1 MNTCTGC
8 KSSGTTP
15 HTPECLFDHFLAYT
29 GYQQMSWAT
38 QQLLKTAYEH
48 GMREGA
54 KLQAKIQAD
63 EVLWVRNQLARGEAR

>member
-1 MNTCTGC
+1 
-8 KSSGTTP
+8 
-15 HTPECLFDHFLAYT
+15 
-29 GYQQMSWAT
+29 MSWAT

>member
-63 EVLWVRNQLARGEAR
+63 EVLWVRNQLAKSEGL

>member
-1 MNTCTGC
+1 MSNCTGC
-8 KSSGTTP
+8 QSSGATP
-15 HTPECLFDHFLAYT
+15 HTPECLFAHFLAYT
-29 GYQQMSWAT
+29 GYHQMSWAT

-63 EVLWVRNQLARGEAR
+63 EVSWVRNQLARGEAI